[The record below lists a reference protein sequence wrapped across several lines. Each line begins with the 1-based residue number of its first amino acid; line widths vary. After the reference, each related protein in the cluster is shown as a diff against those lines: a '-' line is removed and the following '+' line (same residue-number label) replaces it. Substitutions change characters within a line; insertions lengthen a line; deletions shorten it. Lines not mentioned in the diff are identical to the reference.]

1 MDTAGLGAPTHE
13 LVVHVKQIVDAKID
27 EKRRELN
34 ELTNTS
40 ACLGRMADDIANGAA
55 IPAVGNVPA
64 LPALID
70 STITLAAT
78 AIAMAVP
85 VFAAPANVVP
95 AAAIP
100 AVAAVAVPSV
110 VAPPNA
116 VAGIAVVA
124 PVDTAPATIV
134 ISGSTDADP
143 AAVAASLIARATAA
157 EKGKGRA
164 PPEDSPDTLP
174 APKYRLLNTQQSSAV
189 VQPPVSEYG
198 VDADSSSGLHCAL
211 PSAGPSRLGDQ
222 QQIIGQAND
231 LRHGSSNTL
240 YDCSGEEVTVEHL
253 FSVIDPFCI
262 VSLDFLLSSYRQ
274 TRHSELKPSSVKP
287 HDFTRTLARTEGLKQ
302 WSPESLG
309 IDSTSL
315 TSLNLLGRSDNQLKE
330 WRLIVLQRLGLTER
344 SSAVILSPL
353 MCYVLVTL
361 VGMRADQMTGL
372 VRSNQFTAIT
382 GEHLESLQV
391 ITRNGTKRMTPSDIC
406 HMAKNWVRKLSKYFS
421 KNPNVEH
428 SLDMMTCC
436 NNEYARRCRAAG
448 DGSCVDPEG
457 LTAIK
462 MLKSN
467 TYFSLLFLGIRESE
481 LVAIHKSLPYLVGK
495 DTLVHAVHT

>member
-13 LVVHVKQIVDAKID
+13 LVVHVKQMVDAKID

-40 ACLGRMADDIANGAA
+40 VCLGRMADDIANGAA
-55 IPAVGNVPA
+55 IPAVDNVPA
-64 LPALID
+64 LPTLID

-110 VAPPNA
+110 VAPSNA

-134 ISGSTDADP
+134 ISGPTDAVP
-143 AAVAASLIARATAA
+143 AAVAAPLIARATAA

-198 VDADSSSGLHCAL
+198 VDAGSSSSLHCAL

-222 QQIIGQAND
+222 KQIIGQAND

-240 YDCSGEEVTVEHL
+240 YDCSGEEVT
-253 FSVIDPFCI
+253 
-262 VSLDFLLSSYRQ
+262 
-274 TRHSELKPSSVKP
+274 
-287 HDFTRTLARTEGLKQ
+287 
-302 WSPESLG
+302 
-309 IDSTSL
+309 
-315 TSLNLLGRSDNQLKE
+315 
-330 WRLIVLQRLGLTER
+330 
-344 SSAVILSPL
+344 
-353 MCYVLVTL
+353 
-361 VGMRADQMTGL
+361 
-372 VRSNQFTAIT
+372 
-382 GEHLESLQV
+382 
-391 ITRNGTKRMTPSDIC
+391 
-406 HMAKNWVRKLSKYFS
+406 
-421 KNPNVEH
+421 
-428 SLDMMTCC
+428 
-436 NNEYARRCRAAG
+436 
-448 DGSCVDPEG
+448 
-457 LTAIK
+457 
-462 MLKSN
+462 
-467 TYFSLLFLGIRESE
+467 
-481 LVAIHKSLPYLVGK
+481 
-495 DTLVHAVHT
+495 